1 MFAITRFSVP
11 AAAWL
16 LLLSLFDT
24 VSAAPHVNRNV
35 VAARQADAPTPASP
49 TDVWVTVD
57 ESGRP
62 KTVTPVLTTIS
73 GTPTV
78 ISGAPYEITGTVF
91 TQTRNA
97 AITTS
102 TGVPAPTATGKDGS
116 GSFAL
121 CKKPEGDF
129 APFCEPKN
137 NATIYPGKTHYVTW
151 DPSFFKSSN
160 TTIRVVGFYNE
171 SEEAFSSDLIS
182 AGWGFYQWRV
192 ESDLYKIPGKDAVNI
207 TLRIAS
213 LPLGA
218 TVSWVPGPTVVV
230 TPSPSPEPT
239 KSPVPKGEA
248 LYIALPTVLGFVVL
262 MVIGTCIWNRKH
274 RKINLGNVMGRGRG
288 GYGVGKSRRQRV
300 FGKGAHKEQS
310 IGLMER
316 DGAVASAREG
326 AYRDNDDDEWKSEVP
341 GRGRTRVRADEIDRP
356 RRDSDALG
364 SLAGTPTRNNFDF
377 SRPGESDNSRNG
389 SNVFRAEMDRQ
400 EKAARERF

>member
-1 MFAITRFSVP
+1 
-11 AAAWL
+11 
-16 LLLSLFDT
+16 
-24 VSAAPHVNRNV
+24 
-35 VAARQADAPTPASP
+35 
-49 TDVWVTVD
+49 
-57 ESGRP
+57 
-62 KTVTPVLTTIS
+62 
-73 GTPTV
+73 
-78 ISGAPYEITGTVF
+78 
-91 TQTRNA
+91 
-97 AITTS
+97 
-102 TGVPAPTATGKDGS
+102 
-116 GSFAL
+116 
-121 CKKPEGDF
+121 
-129 APFCEPKN
+129 
-137 NATIYPGKTHYVTW
+137 VTW
-151 DPSFFKSSN
+151 DPSFFKTSN

-171 SEEAFSSDLIS
+171 TEEAFSSDLIS

-192 ESDLYKIPGKDAVNI
+192 DSELYKKPGKDAVNI

-218 TVSWVPGPTVVV
+218 TVTWVAGPTVVV

-262 MVIGTCIWNRKH
+262 MVVGTCIWNRKH
-274 RKINLGNVMGRGRG
+274 RKINIGNVMGRGRG
-288 GYGVGKSRRQRV
+288 GYGVGKSRRQRL

-316 DGAVASAREG
+316 DGAVASARED
-326 AYRDNDDDEWKSEVP
+326 AYRDNDDGEWKSEIP

-377 SRPGESDNSRNG
+377 SRPGESDNNRDG
-389 SNVFRAEMDRQ
+389 SNVFRAEMERQ

>member
-1 MFAITRFSVP
+1 MP

-16 LLLSLFDT
+16 LLSTLCDT
-24 VSAAPHVNRNV
+24 VAAVPHVNRGMHAIAI
-35 VAARQADAPTPASP
+35 AARQTDAPATPASP
-49 TDVWVTVD
+49 TDPWVSVD

-62 KTVTPVLTTIS
+62 KTVTPVLTTID

-78 ISGAPYEITGTVF
+78 ISGAPYELTGTVF

-151 DPSFFKSSN
+151 DPAFFKSSN

-171 SEEAFSSDLIS
+171 TEEAFSSDLIS
-182 AGWGFYQWRV
+182 AGWGFYQWKV
-192 ESDLYKIPGKDAVNI
+192 ESDLYKKPGKDAVNI

-213 LPLGA
+213 LPLGS
-218 TVSWVPGPTVVV
+218 TVNWVPGPTIIV
-230 TPSPSPEPT
+230 TSEPAPEPT
-239 KSPVPKGEA
+239 KSPVPQGEA
-248 LYIALPTVLGFVVL
+248 LYIALPTVLGFVAL
-262 MVIGTCIWNRKH
+262 MVVGTCIWNRKH
-274 RKINLGNVMGRGRG
+274 RKIGLGNVMGRGRN
-288 GYGVGKSRRQRV
+288 GYGVGKSRRQRL
-300 FGKGAHKEQS
+300 FGKGTRKEQA

-316 DGAVASAREG
+316 DGAAG
-326 AYRDNDDDEWKSEVP
+326 AYRDHDDDEWKSEIP
-341 GRGRTRVRADEIDRP
+341 GRGRTRIRADEIDRP

-364 SLAGTPTRNNFDF
+364 SLAGTPTRTDFDF
-377 SRPGESDNSRNG
+377 SRPGESDNNKNG
-389 SNVFRAEMDRQ
+389 ANVFRAEMERQ
-400 EKAARERF
+400 EKMASKRM